1 MIEHQLTPILGIGLF
16 VACILLFIV
25 VFLMIYTIVQI
36 KKASVAL
43 ADFLAA
49 TDLKINPL
57 IKETEETLK
66 SIRTVS
72 DDIGFATSN
81 IKNISGTLSDL
92 SNKVNALGLLAES
105 LHDQLSIRASGVK
118 AGIAAA
124 LNVLFDKRKKGGS

>member
-1 MIEHQLTPILGIGLF
+1 
-16 VACILLFIV
+16 
-25 VFLMIYTIVQI
+25 
-36 KKASVAL
+36 
-43 ADFLAA
+43 FLAA
-49 TDLKINPL
+49 TDLKLNPL
-57 IKETEETLK
+57 IKEAEETLK
-66 SIRTVS
+66 SIKTVS

>member
-1 MIEHQLTPILGIGLF
+1 MIEHQLTPILSIGLF

-25 VFLMIYTIVQI
+25 VFFMIYTIIQI

-72 DDIGFATSN
+72 DDIGLATSN

-105 LHDQLSIRASGVK
+105 LSDQLSIRASGVK
-118 AGIAAA
+118 AGITAA